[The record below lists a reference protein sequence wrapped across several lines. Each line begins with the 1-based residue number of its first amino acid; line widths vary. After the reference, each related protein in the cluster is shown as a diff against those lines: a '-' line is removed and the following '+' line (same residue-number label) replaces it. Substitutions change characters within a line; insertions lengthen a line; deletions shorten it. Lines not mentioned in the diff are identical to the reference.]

1 MRSISINNI
10 FPLTPSRTL
19 LTTSSLKPCNNAPIG
34 FQAVANVIVITKTI
48 TVRTQNPKTK
58 LGCFSLPL
66 SPSLPPYNISSII
79 YSYIKLSSES
89 SFKEEGVTHT
99 VVSKYMLSPLRREN
113 NVPSPPN
120 SKSDKPSS
128 NPQPRHHSQET
139 ILRQQRPQ
147 PHPLHISATPTSLT
161 LTENRQTNHASQR
174 LFKIKLALLSIKSN

>member
-113 NVPSPPN
+113 NMPRPPN
-120 SKSDKPSS
+120 CKSDKPSS
-128 NPQPRHHSQET
+128 NPQPRHHSQDNGDHNHT
-139 ILRQQRPQ
+139 RSTSQ
-147 PHPLHISATPTSLT
+147 PLPHHSPWRKTDK
-161 LTENRQTNHASQR
+161 QTMPANDY
-174 LFKIKLALLSIKSN
+174 LK

>member
-1 MRSISINNI
+1 M
-10 FPLTPSRTL
+10 
-19 LTTSSLKPCNNAPIG
+19 
-34 FQAVANVIVITKTI
+34 IVITKTI

-113 NVPSPPN
+113 NMPRPPN
-120 SKSDKPSS
+120 CKSDKPSS

-139 ILRQQRPQ
+139 ILRQQPPQ

-161 LTENRQTNHASQR
+161 LAENRQTNHASQR
-174 LFKIKLALLSIKSN
+174 LFKIKLALLPIKCN